1 MTGLSNIYD
10 LLLSNFAKHIDL
22 TPSEID
28 YVLPLFTF
36 EKVKKRTKLLNRREV
51 CKSVYFVNKGCLRLY
66 RIDKAGTEHNISF
79 MPEDWWAVDIASFY
93 GQSPAAHYIDAIE
106 ETEVLILTY
115 HNQQLLYEHVP
126 KFERFFRILTQNG
139 FILYQRRIMQN
150 LSQSA
155 EERYSSFR
163 KRYPKLEPRIAQKH
177 IAAYL
182 GVTPVFVSVLRKR
195 R

>member
-1 MTGLSNIYD
+1 MHD
-10 LLLSNFAKHIDL
+10 LLLRNFARHIDL

-28 YVLPLFTF
+28 YVLPLFTL
-36 EKVKKRTKLLNRREV
+36 EKVKKRTKLLNRGEI
-51 CKSVYFVNKGCLRLY
+51 CKSVYYVNKGCLRLY
-66 RIDKAGTEHNISF
+66 RLDKDGNEHIISF

-93 GQSPAAHYIDAIE
+93 TQSTAAHYIEAIE
-106 ETEVLILTY
+106 ETEVLMLTY
-115 HNQQLLYEHVP
+115 HNQQLLYEHVS
-126 KFERFFRILTQNG
+126 KFERFFRILTENG

-155 EERYSSFR
+155 EERYNSFR
-163 KRYPKLEPRIAQKH
+163 KRYPKLEPRIAQKD

-182 GVTPVFVSVLRKR
+182 GITPVFVSVLRKR